1 MTRPASVTP
10 SSPPATRRSS
20 SLRPRSAPGR
30 PRSVPG
36 RPRPRSGRTSYA
48 LFLIPSTLLFAGVI
62 GLPLLM
68 NIGISLTDWQGVGS
82 PTWKGLG
89 NYQKLL
95 SDEMFWSSFEH
106 NVVLLIAMAVI
117 PTVIGLLLAYALFDL
132 IAKRFGSRTAAVIR
146 ACIYLPQILP
156 IAVVGIVW
164 SWILSPENGAL
175 NRFFTDIGLK
185 SLGQDWLGD
194 PDVALYSVGG
204 VMIWF
209 QIGYPVVIFMS
220 GLQRADPSLS
230 EAAEMDGAGWLAKF
244 WHVTIPQIKP
254 EIYVVLLTSSIA
266 ALKVFAPIYVLT
278 RGGPG
283 GATNVPSYF
292 SFQNFFEKTQ
302 VGYGAAIATVLT
314 LIILVL
320 TAVFLWVQSRGESE
334 GR

>member
-1 MTRPASVTP
+1 MTRPASATQ
-10 SSPPATRRSS
+10 SSPPVARRSS
-20 SLRPRSAPGR
+20 ALLPRSASD
-30 PRSVPG
+30 RSG

-48 LFLIPSTLLFAGVI
+48 LFLIPSTLLFIGVI
-62 GLPLLM
+62 GVPFVM
-68 NIGISLTDWQGVGS
+68 NIGISFTDWQGVGS
-82 PTWKGLG
+82 PTWTGLG

-95 SDEMFWSSFEH
+95 SDDMFWSSFEH
-106 NVVLLIAMAVI
+106 NVVLLIAMAII
-117 PTVIGLLLAYALFDL
+117 PTVIGLILAYSLFDL
-132 IAKRFGSRTAAVIR
+132 IAKRFGPRTAAVIR

-164 SWILSPENGAL
+164 SWILSPDNGAL
-175 NRFFTDIGLK
+175 NTFFTDVGLK
-185 SLGQDWLGD
+185 SFTQDWLGD
-194 PDVALYSVGG
+194 PNIALYSVAG
-204 VMIWF
+204 VLIWF
-209 QIGYPVVIFMS
+209 QVGYPVVIFMS
-220 GLQRADPSLS
+220 GLQRVDPSLY
-230 EAAEMDGAGWLAKF
+230 EAAEMDGASWLRKF
-244 WHVTIPQIKP
+244 WHITVPQIKP

-320 TAVFLWVQSRGESE
+320 TAVFLWVQSRGENE